1 MLKQINRAIDN
12 IYLPVSLKYISLV
25 AYVMLII
32 TGLAAHSTDAA
43 FLKQLRNTNLGN
55 LIVWSYWWP
64 AIVFLA
70 IFFGRI
76 WCMIC
81 PVEIITT
88 FFAKIGLKRK
98 RPAWLLS
105 GWAITVFYLLILFV
119 GIQGFAIHRNP
130 FFMAVYLL
138 VIVGVSIIIGS
149 IYAKNTFCRY
159 VCPVG
164 YLLGM
169 YSKLSFLGWRVKS
182 IQTCESC
189 KDKSCI
195 HKKYIY
201 KLNYKS
207 CGVDLYPATINDNAN
222 CILCGGCRK
231 TCGKYQSEQ
240 QVERPNPQLT
250 YIGFARDLFGLQ
262 PLKLA
267 EMVFVL
273 VVSGFVISEIW
284 SEWTVSNAYLGYIPG
299 VVKTVLQV
307 KSPILSGLINSL
319 LLFAIAPYVIWL
331 VPFVVSRILGAR
343 IPLKNYLLTYGIA
356 FIPIIAAAHLNK
368 AILKSTSRLPYF
380 EHLLSDVTGIS
391 TAQQIIDGSIK
402 LHNNPVWMN
411 ITVSVLLTLVMIAG
425 IWLSIMVVKRINTK
439 LDEPAL
445 KRVSYLIPVIY
456 GSIFLM
462 MIISWR
468 WF

>member
-1 MLKQINRAIDN
+1 MLKLINRAFSQA
-12 IYLPVSLKYISLV
+12 YMPVSLKYLSLV
-25 AYVMLII
+25 AYVILII
-32 TGLAAHSTDAA
+32 TGLAAYSTDAV
-43 FLKQLRNTNLGN
+43 FLKELRNTNLGN
-55 LIVWSYWWP
+55 LVVWSYWWP

-130 FFMAVYLL
+130 FFMAIYLL
-138 VIVGVSIIIGS
+138 AIVGVSILVGS
-149 IYAKNTFCRY
+149 IYEKNTFCRY

-169 YSKLSFLGWRVKS
+169 YSKLSFLGWRVKNPN
-182 IQTCESC
+182 TCETC

-195 HKKYIY
+195 HKNYRY
-201 KLNYKS
+201 NLNYKS

-231 TCGKYQSEQ
+231 TCGSYHSKQNP
-240 QVERPNPQLT
+240 ERPNPQFT
-250 YIGFARDLFGLQ
+250 YIGFANDLFLLK
-262 PLKLA
+262 PLKIA
-267 EMVFVL
+267 EMAFVL

-284 SEWTVSNAYLGYIPG
+284 SEWSVTDTYTLIPG
-299 VVKTVLQV
+299 FFKNNLHIENNILLVIITNIVLFVILPLIIWFLPFMAVK
-307 KSPILSGLINSL
+307 LSGASL
-319 LLFAIAPYVIWL
+319 KLKDYLF
-331 VPFVVSRILGAR
+331 
-343 IPLKNYLLTYGIA
+343 TYGIA
-356 FIPIIAAAHLNK
+356 FIPIIAAAHLDK
-368 AILKSTSRLPYF
+368 AILKTTSRLPYF
-380 EHLLSDVTGIS
+380 EHLFSDVTGIT
-391 TAQQIIDGSIK
+391 TAQQIIDGKIK
-402 LHNNPVWMN
+402 LHDNPVWMN
-411 ITVSVLLTLVMIAG
+411 YMISILLSLVMVAG
-425 IWLSIMVVKRINTK
+425 IWLSVKVVKK
-439 LDEPAL
+439 LNIKGSPTGSKSAL
-445 KRVSYLIPVIY
+445 YLIPVIY
-456 GSIFLM
+456 GSIFLI
-462 MIISWR
+462 MIIAWR